1 MICSCCGYE
10 IKDKAHSIENGK
22 KQVCDKCWN
31 NPNLF
36 FAEKLQDDGRL
47 RLLSET
53 ALESRNQPHSI
64 RVDVIKL
71 RQKDVEMYI
80 GKMKSKDI
88 LQLYEIDKFKD
99 EELEGY
105 QRELYEER
113 TSELIEYLT
122 KCPIAVMPS
131 LFVSLRKAKF
141 LPRGGDFG
149 VLEIFRQRGS
159 IWIIDGQHRVGGFEK
174 VLNRFTFSKDPGG
187 ISPEIFSALMNYE
200 LPVVFI
206 DTKKAIR
213 NARNSHRREAHVAS
227 PEDLERAIF
236 FIVNKTQKGIS
247 PSLKD
252 ALLYRINLGGIEG
265 IPAIRKEKWRI
276 RAAHIG
282 ILLNREIDSPLV
294 GMVNIGGKAGTGK
307 PIQLNSFVSSLE
319 SLFKYEDFT
328 KLSDEERLK
337 FIKSYWNIIR
347 NLLPV
352 AFDPNTWKN
361 YMLLKAIG
369 VYSLNQLALDVYKI
383 LVSNNYRL
391 DDEEVLKKIIS
402 PMVAFEW
409 SVDESPLS
417 ALGGMKGARSGYE
430 KLKECLFATIK
441 EMPPPSDTP
450 VRS

>member
-10 IKDKAHSIENGK
+10 IKDKSHPIENGK

-31 NPNLF
+31 NPSLF
-36 FAEKLQDDGRL
+36 FAEKMENDGRF

-53 ALESRNQPHSI
+53 AAESRNQPRSI
-64 RVDVIKL
+64 LIDVIKL
-71 RQKDVEMYI
+71 HQKNVEMYI

-105 QRELYEER
+105 QREQYEER

-122 KCPIAVMPS
+122 KCPVAVMPS
-131 LFVSLRKAKF
+131 LFVSLRNARF
-141 LPRGGDFG
+141 VPQGGDFG
-149 VLEIFRQRGS
+149 TLQIPRQRGS

-174 VLNRFTFSKDPGG
+174 VLNRFTFSKDAGG
-187 ISPEIFSALMNYE
+187 INPEIFSLLMDYE

-206 DTKKAIR
+206 DTIKASGDSITSQLKEEQ
-213 NARNSHRREAHVAS
+213 AIS
-227 PEDLERAIF
+227 PQDLERAIF

-252 ALLYRINLGGIEG
+252 ALLYRIKLGGIEG

-282 ILLNREIDSPLV
+282 ISLNKEIDSPLV
-294 GMVNIGGKAGTGK
+294 GMVNVGGKTGTGK

-319 SLFKYEDFT
+319 PLFKCEDFT
-328 KLSDEERLK
+328 KLTDEERLK
-337 FIKSYWNIIR
+337 FLKNFWNILR
-347 NLLPV
+347 NMFPK
-352 AFDPNTWKN
+352 AFDANTWRK
-361 YMLLKAIG
+361 YMLLKAVG
-369 VYSLNQLALDVYKI
+369 MYSLNQLAYDIYKI
-383 LVSNNYRL
+383 FTASGYDL
-391 DDEEVLKKIIS
+391 DDGEVLKKILN
-402 PMVAFEW
+402 PMSNFDW
-409 SVDESPLS
+409 STEKSSFS

-430 KLKECLFATIK
+430 QLKGCVLATVQD
-441 EMPPPSDTP
+441 SLSTP
-450 VRS
+450 NTPT